1 MMWGRN
7 KLKRDKQ
14 SAERRVS
21 KLKKIFLAGGVFLA
35 FILVAALALSPKVA
49 LANADDELKAEVYKF
64 KQGQKV
70 KACRRTFEVHGV
82 CSGADPFQQFCGN
95 RSVNLSEDT
104 LKKVGDQ
111 WALDQHHLGDDPRPW
126 DEGVIGGDRKRIDC
140 DIIKLAADNGQGS
153 FFSKYFSEHAR
164 LDGSSKDGYARA
176 NDQLVLHDY
185 GNSTPQNVRS
195 KLAQNDLR
203 SLHAYYQL
211 IIDAINNYPA
221 IDISQMSKGAKAQ
234 MYREALRF
242 CAKDPNNPFTEGEGP
257 YKFVTKGDDGKY
269 VVKQGYFT
277 YMDGADKNRKLSV
290 WASNYQDK
298 SGETSPDMDCEIL
311 VGLYSMLADDY
322 AAALNKHIDEHPGDT
337 ETTPADETDEDE
349 DTCQKELRGLGYI
362 MCPGVMVL
370 SDMINAVYDKF
381 GEFLNWQ
388 FLSGDTGKKIQSY
401 WSQFLSIANVILV
414 IAFLVIIYSIATS
427 TGLTNYDVK
436 KMLPRLL
443 LFAVVINVSFYI
455 CAVISDLSNIVGVG
469 ISKMFEGMLKT
480 GNNGL
485 ASGFMNVL
493 TGLAGAGI
501 VIFVIFGLSFG
512 VTILI
517 SLITIIIAL
526 SVRNLG
532 LVLLVIV
539 SPIAF
544 ALYIFPNESIQR
556 WGRKWFDIFI
566 KMIIVYPLFM
576 AVRGG
581 CTLAS
586 NVAGNIGQ
594 PMLAMITEMACAVL
608 PALSIIPLFKMSG
621 DVLGRA
627 TSLVHGSQ
635 ATAAVAKAGH
645 DAIARSR
652 AGQGAGRMRS
662 NLLQAAQNR
671 FGDVPLVGG
680 ALRSAGVNNA
690 ITAPDK
696 QYNELDRQAMQSASE
711 KVDGMSS
718 AEQREGFLNGTA
730 NGQQIADTHTM
741 RAIIAKQ
748 APNATMAD
756 AQQSMQSVNARAN
769 WLQEHGR
776 EREADELRRDYANA
790 MIENGKSGISTAT
803 LQSWADTGWE
813 DDQFNANYSDAIS
826 NYATGLSAQAQ
837 ADMSAANLTHMRQT
851 LQNSAANGGNVAATD
866 AGISNV
872 RDQANSALSN
882 RDMLSK
888 MSATTRSAL
897 VDNSL
902 LRSTGGQNLAN
913 THKLANVYHDF
924 NSGGANATA
933 AATRARALMSHADFS
948 RMDAIDQS
956 RLRTIASSGSVGR
969 IIPIQIASWDRRTP

>member
-1 MMWGRN
+1 MMWGRS
-7 KLKRDKQ
+7 KLKRNKK

-21 KLKKIFLAGGVFLA
+21 KLKKIYLAGGVFLA

-82 CSGADPFQQFCGN
+82 CSSADPFQQFCGN

-140 DIIKLAADNGQGS
+140 DIIKLAEDNGQGS

-164 LDGSSKDGYARA
+164 LDGSSKDGYARE

-298 SGETSPDMDCEIL
+298 SGETSPDMDCEVL

-337 ETTPADETDEDE
+337 ETTPADETDED
-349 DTCQKELRGLGYI
+349 DNTCQKELKGLGYI
-362 MCPGVMVL
+362 LCPGVSVI
-370 SDMINAVYDKF
+370 SEMIDHLYVFF
-381 GEFLNWQ
+381 GDFLDWQ
-388 FLSGDTGKKIQSY
+388 FLSGNSGKQIQSY

-414 IAFLVIIYSIATS
+414 IAFLVIIYSVATS

-455 CAVISDLSNIVGVG
+455 CAVIADLSNIAGKGAYSMFAGMKKIGEDSAAQSLFMKAITDLFGVG
-469 ISKMFEGMLKT
+469 AILFIL
-480 GNNGL
+480 
-485 ASGFMNVL
+485 
-493 TGLAGAGI
+493 
-501 VIFVIFGLSFG
+501 FGLSFG
-512 VTILI
+512 ITILI
-517 SLITIIIAL
+517 SLITIIIAI

-532 LVLLVIV
+532 LALLVIV

-544 ALYIFPNESIQR
+544 ALYIFPNEAIQR
-556 WGRKWFDIFI
+556 WGRRWFDMFI
-566 KMIIVYPLFM
+566 KMIIVYPVFM
-576 AVRGG
+576 LVAGG
-581 CTLAS
+581 SSLIR
-586 NVAGNIGQ
+586 NIGGNIGAGL
-594 PMLAMITEMACAVL
+594 PIITELACAAL

-652 AGQGAGRMRS
+652 VGQGAGRMRS

-813 DDQFNANYSDAIS
+813 DDRFNANYSDAIS
-826 NYATGLSAQAQ
+826 SYATGLSAQAQ

-872 RDQANSALSN
+872 RDQASSALSN

-924 NSGGANATA
+924 NSGGANAMA
-933 AATRARALMSHADFS
+933 AATRAKALMSHADFS

>member
-1 MMWGRN
+1 MTN
-7 KLKRDKQ
+7 
-14 SAERRVS
+14 
-21 KLKKIFLAGGVFLA
+21 VF
-35 FILVAALALSPKVA
+35 
-49 LANADDELKAEVYKF
+49 
-64 KQGQKV
+64 G
-70 KACRRTFEVHGV
+70 
-82 CSGADPFQQFCGN
+82 
-95 RSVNLSEDT
+95 
-104 LKKVGDQ
+104 
-111 WALDQHHLGDDPRPW
+111 ALDGYLPY
-126 DEGVIGGDRKRIDC
+126 DEGVIEPESRNRYLC
-140 DIIKLAADNGQGS
+140 DIRSLAEQNGQGD
-153 FFSKYFSEHAR
+153 FFSKYFLEHGHISDDVYDSQVVLA
-164 LDGSSKDGYARA
+164 DKPNHTASNVKD
-176 NDQLVLHDY
+176 
-185 GNSTPQNVRS
+185 
-195 KLAQNDLR
+195 KLRQNDL
-203 SLHAYYQL
+203 SGFYVSGALMDPAMVAYPSPQL
-211 IIDAINNYPA
+211 
-221 IDISQMSKGAKAQ
+221 SKGALAQ
-234 MYREALRF
+234 MFREALRF
-242 CAKDPNNPFTEGEGP
+242 CAKDPNNPFTEGEGK
-257 YKFVTKGDDGKY
+257 YRFVVKGDDGKY
-269 VVKQGYFT
+269 VVKKGYFT
-277 YMDGADKNRKLSV
+277 YAQGADDSRRVSV
-290 WASNYQDK
+290 WASTHQHEPYAGPDK
-298 SGETSPDMDCEIL
+298 TCGIL
-311 VGLYSMLADDY
+311 LHLYDQLADDY
-322 AAALNKHIDEHPGDT
+322 AAALNKYLEEHPNDPDT
-337 ETTPADETDEDE
+337 PHADEADED
-349 DTCQKELRGLGYI
+349 DNTCQKELKGLGYI
-362 MCPGVMVL
+362 LCPGVSVI
-370 SDMINAVYDKF
+370 SEMIDHLYVFF
-381 GEFLNWQ
+381 GDFLDWQ
-388 FLSGDTGKKIQSY
+388 FLSGNSGKQIQSY

-455 CAVISDLSNIVGVG
+455 CAVIADLSNIAGKGAYSMFAGMKKIGEDSAAQSLFMKAITDLFGVG
-469 ISKMFEGMLKT
+469 AILFIL
-480 GNNGL
+480 
-485 ASGFMNVL
+485 
-493 TGLAGAGI
+493 
-501 VIFVIFGLSFG
+501 FGLSFG
-512 VTILI
+512 ITILI
-517 SLITIIIAL
+517 SLITIIIAI

-532 LVLLVIV
+532 LALLVIV

-544 ALYIFPNESIQR
+544 ALYIFPNEAIQR
-556 WGRKWFDIFI
+556 WGRRWFDMFI
-566 KMIIVYPLFM
+566 KMIIVYPIFM
-576 AVRGG
+576 LVAGG
-581 CTLAS
+581 SSLIR
-586 NVAGNIGQ
+586 NIGGNIGAGL
-594 PMLAMITEMACAVL
+594 PIITELACAAL

-652 AGQGAGRMRS
+652 VGQGAGRMRS

-690 ITAPDK
+690 IAAPDK
-696 QYNELDRQAMQSASE
+696 QYNELDRQAMQSAGE

-718 AEQREGFLNGTA
+718 AEQREGFLNGTT

-813 DDQFNANYSDAIS
+813 DDRFNANYSDAIS
-826 NYATGLSAQAQ
+826 SYATGLSAQAQ

-851 LQNSAANGGNVAATD
+851 LQNSAANGGNVVATD

-872 RDQANSALSN
+872 RDQASSALSN

-902 LRSTGGQNLAN
+902 LRSTGGQNLAD

-933 AATRARALMSHADFS
+933 AATRAKALMSHADFS

>member
-1 MMWGRN
+1 MTN
-7 KLKRDKQ
+7 
-14 SAERRVS
+14 
-21 KLKKIFLAGGVFLA
+21 VF
-35 FILVAALALSPKVA
+35 
-49 LANADDELKAEVYKF
+49 
-64 KQGQKV
+64 G
-70 KACRRTFEVHGV
+70 
-82 CSGADPFQQFCGN
+82 
-95 RSVNLSEDT
+95 
-104 LKKVGDQ
+104 
-111 WALDQHHLGDDPRPW
+111 ALDSYLPY
-126 DEGVIGGDRKRIDC
+126 DEGVIEPESRNWYLC
-140 DIIKLAADNGQGS
+140 DIRSLAEQNGQGD
-153 FFSKYFSEHAR
+153 FFSKYFLEHGHISDDAYDSQVV
-164 LDGSSKDGYARA
+164 LADKPNHTASNVKD
-176 NDQLVLHDY
+176 
-185 GNSTPQNVRS
+185 
-195 KLAQNDLR
+195 KLRQNDL
-203 SLHAYYQL
+203 SGFYVSGALMDPAMVAYPSPQL
-211 IIDAINNYPA
+211 
-221 IDISQMSKGAKAQ
+221 SKGALAQ
-234 MYREALRF
+234 MFREALRF
-242 CAKDPNNPFTEGEGP
+242 CAKDPNNPFTEGEGK
-257 YKFVTKGDDGKY
+257 YRFVVKGDDGKY
-269 VVKQGYFT
+269 VVKKGYFT
-277 YMDGADKNRKLSV
+277 YAQGADDSRRVSV
-290 WASNYQDK
+290 WASTHQHEPYAGPDK
-298 SGETSPDMDCEIL
+298 TCGIL
-311 VGLYSMLADDY
+311 LHLYDQLADDY
-322 AAALNKHIDEHPGDT
+322 AAALNKYLEEHPNDPDT
-337 ETTPADETDEDE
+337 PPADETDED
-349 DTCQKELRGLGYI
+349 DNTCQKELKGLGYI
-362 MCPGVMVL
+362 LCPGVSVI
-370 SDMINAVYDKF
+370 SEMIDHLYVFF
-381 GEFLNWQ
+381 GDFLDWQ
-388 FLSGDTGKKIQSY
+388 FLSGNSGKQIQSY

-455 CAVISDLSNIVGVG
+455 CAVIADLSNIAGKGAYSMFAGMKKIGEDSAAQSLFMKAITDLFGVG
-469 ISKMFEGMLKT
+469 AILFIL
-480 GNNGL
+480 
-485 ASGFMNVL
+485 
-493 TGLAGAGI
+493 
-501 VIFVIFGLSFG
+501 FGLSFG
-512 VTILI
+512 ITILI
-517 SLITIIIAL
+517 SLITIIIAI

-532 LVLLVIV
+532 LALLVIV

-544 ALYIFPNESIQR
+544 ALYIFPNEAIQR
-556 WGRKWFDIFI
+556 WGRRWFDMFI
-566 KMIIVYPLFM
+566 KMIIVYPVFM
-576 AVRGG
+576 LVAGG
-581 CTLAS
+581 SSLIR
-586 NVAGNIGQ
+586 NIGGNIGAGL
-594 PMLAMITEMACAVL
+594 PIITELACAAL

-621 DVLGRA
+621 DVMGRA

-696 QYNELDRQAMQSASE
+696 QYNELDLQAMQSAGE

-718 AEQREGFLNGTA
+718 AEQREGFLNGTT

-826 NYATGLSAQAQ
+826 SYATGLSVQAQ

-872 RDQANSALSN
+872 RDQASSALSN

-933 AATRARALMSHADFS
+933 AATRAKALMSHADFS

-956 RLRTIASSGSVGR
+956 RLRTIASSGSIGR
-969 IIPIQIASWDRRTP
+969 VIPVQIASWDRRTP

>member
-1 MMWGRN
+1 MTN
-7 KLKRDKQ
+7 
-14 SAERRVS
+14 
-21 KLKKIFLAGGVFLA
+21 VF
-35 FILVAALALSPKVA
+35 
-49 LANADDELKAEVYKF
+49 
-64 KQGQKV
+64 G
-70 KACRRTFEVHGV
+70 
-82 CSGADPFQQFCGN
+82 
-95 RSVNLSEDT
+95 
-104 LKKVGDQ
+104 
-111 WALDQHHLGDDPRPW
+111 ALDGYLPY
-126 DEGVIGGDRKRIDC
+126 DEGVIEPESRNRYLC
-140 DIIKLAADNGQGS
+140 DIRSLAEQNGQGD
-153 FFSKYFSEHAR
+153 FFSKYFLEHGHISDDAYDSQVV
-164 LDGSSKDGYARA
+164 LADKPNHTASNVKD
-176 NDQLVLHDY
+176 
-185 GNSTPQNVRS
+185 
-195 KLAQNDLR
+195 KLRQNDL
-203 SLHAYYQL
+203 SGFYVSGALMDPAMVAYPSPQL
-211 IIDAINNYPA
+211 
-221 IDISQMSKGAKAQ
+221 SKGALAQ
-234 MYREALRF
+234 MFREALRF
-242 CAKDPNNPFTEGEGP
+242 CAKDPNNPFTEGEGK
-257 YKFVTKGDDGKY
+257 YRFVVKGDDGKY
-269 VVKQGYFT
+269 VVKKGYFT
-277 YMDGADKNRKLSV
+277 YAQGADDSRRVSV
-290 WASNYQDK
+290 WASTHQHEPYAGPDK
-298 SGETSPDMDCEIL
+298 TCGIL
-311 VGLYSMLADDY
+311 LHLYDQLADDY
-322 AAALNKHIDEHPGDT
+322 AAALNKYLEEHPNDPDT
-337 ETTPADETDEDE
+337 PPADETDED
-349 DTCQKELRGLGYI
+349 DNTCQKELKGLGYI
-362 MCPGVMVL
+362 LCPGVSVI
-370 SDMINAVYDKF
+370 SEMIDHLYVFF
-381 GEFLNWQ
+381 GDFLDWQ
-388 FLSGDTGKKIQSY
+388 FLSGNSGKQIQSY

-455 CAVISDLSNIVGVG
+455 CAVIADLSNIAGKGAYSMFAGMKKIGEDSAAQSLFMKAITDLFGVG
-469 ISKMFEGMLKT
+469 AILFIL
-480 GNNGL
+480 
-485 ASGFMNVL
+485 
-493 TGLAGAGI
+493 
-501 VIFVIFGLSFG
+501 FGLSFG
-512 VTILI
+512 ITILI
-517 SLITIIIAL
+517 SLITIIIAI

-532 LVLLVIV
+532 LALLVIV

-544 ALYIFPNESIQR
+544 ALYIFPNEAVQR
-556 WGRKWFDIFI
+556 WGRRWFDMFI
-566 KMIIVYPLFM
+566 KMIIVYPVFM
-576 AVRGG
+576 LVAGG
-581 CTLAS
+581 SSLIR
-586 NVAGNIGQ
+586 NIGGNIGAGL
-594 PMLAMITEMACAVL
+594 PIITELACAAL

-621 DVLGRA
+621 DVMGRA

-635 ATAAVAKAGH
+635 ATAAVVKAGH

-718 AEQREGFLNGTA
+718 AEQREGFLNGTT

-813 DDQFNANYSDAIS
+813 DDRFNANYSDAIS
-826 NYATGLSAQAQ
+826 SYATGLSAQAQ

-851 LQNSAANGGNVAATD
+851 LQNSAANGGNVATTD

-872 RDQANSALSN
+872 RDQASSALSN

-902 LRSTGGQNLAN
+902 LRSTGGQNLAD

-933 AATRARALMSHADFS
+933 AATRAKALMSHADFS

-956 RLRTIASSGSVGR
+956 RLRTIASSGSIGR
-969 IIPIQIASWDRRTP
+969 IIPVQIASWDRRTP

>member
-1 MMWGRN
+1 MFG
-7 KLKRDKQ
+7 
-14 SAERRVS
+14 
-21 KLKKIFLAGGVFLA
+21 
-35 FILVAALALSPKVA
+35 
-49 LANADDELKAEVYKF
+49 
-64 KQGQKV
+64 
-70 KACRRTFEVHGV
+70 
-82 CSGADPFQQFCGN
+82 
-95 RSVNLSEDT
+95 
-104 LKKVGDQ
+104 
-111 WALDQHHLGDDPRPW
+111 ALDGYLPY
-126 DEGVIGGDRKRIDC
+126 DEGVIEPESRNRYLC
-140 DIIKLAADNGQGS
+140 DIRSFAEQNGQGD
-153 FFSKYFSEHAR
+153 FFSKYFLEHGHISDDVYDSQVVLA
-164 LDGSSKDGYARA
+164 DKPNHTASNVKD
-176 NDQLVLHDY
+176 
-185 GNSTPQNVRS
+185 
-195 KLAQNDLR
+195 KLRQNDL
-203 SLHAYYQL
+203 SGFYVSGALMDPAMVAYPSPQL
-211 IIDAINNYPA
+211 
-221 IDISQMSKGAKAQ
+221 SKGALAQ
-234 MYREALRF
+234 MFREALRF
-242 CAKDPNNPFTEGEGP
+242 CAKDPNNPFTEGEGK
-257 YKFVTKGDDGKY
+257 YRFVVKGDYGKY
-269 VVKQGYFT
+269 VVKKGYFT
-277 YMDGADKNRKLSV
+277 YAQGADDSRRVSV
-290 WASNYQDK
+290 WASTHQHEPYAGPDK
-298 SGETSPDMDCEIL
+298 TCGIL
-311 VGLYSMLADDY
+311 LHLYDQLADDY
-322 AAALNKHIDEHPGDT
+322 AAALNKYLEEHPNDPDT
-337 ETTPADETDEDE
+337 PPADETDED
-349 DTCQKELRGLGYI
+349 DNTCQKELKGLGYI
-362 MCPGVMVL
+362 LCPGVSVI
-370 SDMINAVYDKF
+370 SEMIDHLYVFF
-381 GEFLNWQ
+381 GDFLDWQ
-388 FLSGDTGKKIQSY
+388 FLSGNSGKQIQSY

-414 IAFLVIIYSIATS
+414 IAFLVIIYSVATS

-455 CAVISDLSNIVGVG
+455 CAVIADLSNIAGKGAYSMFAGMKKIGEDSAAQSLFMKAITDLFGVG
-469 ISKMFEGMLKT
+469 AILFIL
-480 GNNGL
+480 
-485 ASGFMNVL
+485 
-493 TGLAGAGI
+493 
-501 VIFVIFGLSFG
+501 FGLSFG
-512 VTILI
+512 ITILI
-517 SLITIIIAL
+517 SLITIIIAI

-532 LVLLVIV
+532 LALLVIV

-556 WGRKWFDIFI
+556 WGRRWFDMFI
-566 KMIIVYPLFM
+566 KMIIVYPVFM
-576 AVRGG
+576 LVAGG
-581 CTLAS
+581 SSLIR
-586 NVAGNIGQ
+586 NIGGNIGAGL
-594 PMLAMITEMACAVL
+594 PIITELACAAL

-696 QYNELDRQAMQSASE
+696 QYNELDRQAMQSAGE

-718 AEQREGFLNGTA
+718 AEQREGFLNGTT

-813 DDQFNANYSDAIS
+813 DDRFNANYSDAIS
-826 NYATGLSAQAQ
+826 SYATGLSAQAQ

-872 RDQANSALSN
+872 RDQASSALSN

-902 LRSTGGQNLAN
+902 LRSTGGQNLAD

-933 AATRARALMSHADFS
+933 AATRAKALMSHADFS

-956 RLRTIASSGSVGR
+956 RLRTIASSGSIGR
-969 IIPIQIASWDRRTP
+969 IIPVQIASWDRRTP

>member
-1 MMWGRN
+1 MTN
-7 KLKRDKQ
+7 
-14 SAERRVS
+14 
-21 KLKKIFLAGGVFLA
+21 VF
-35 FILVAALALSPKVA
+35 
-49 LANADDELKAEVYKF
+49 
-64 KQGQKV
+64 GQ
-70 KACRRTFEVHGV
+70 
-82 CSGADPFQQFCGN
+82 
-95 RSVNLSEDT
+95 
-104 LKKVGDQ
+104 
-111 WALDQHHLGDDPRPW
+111 LDGYLPY
-126 DEGVIGGDRKRIDC
+126 DEGVIEPESRNRYLC
-140 DIIKLAADNGQGS
+140 DIRSLAEQNGQGD
-153 FFSKYFSEHAR
+153 FFSKYFLEHGHISDDAYDSQVV
-164 LDGSSKDGYARA
+164 LADKPNHTASNVKD
-176 NDQLVLHDY
+176 
-185 GNSTPQNVRS
+185 
-195 KLAQNDLR
+195 KLRQNDL
-203 SLHAYYQL
+203 SGFYVSGALMDPAMVAYPSPQL
-211 IIDAINNYPA
+211 
-221 IDISQMSKGAKAQ
+221 SKGALAQ
-234 MYREALRF
+234 MFREALRF
-242 CAKDPNNPFTEGEGP
+242 CAKDPNNPFTEGEGK
-257 YKFVTKGDDGKY
+257 YRFVVKGDDGKY
-269 VVKQGYFT
+269 VVKKGYFT
-277 YMDGADKNRKLSV
+277 YAQGADDSRRVSV
-290 WASNYQDK
+290 WASTHQHEPYAGPDK
-298 SGETSPDMDCEIL
+298 TCGIL
-311 VGLYSMLADDY
+311 LHLYDQLADDY
-322 AAALNKHIDEHPGDT
+322 AAALNKYLEEHPNDPDT
-337 ETTPADETDEDE
+337 PPADETDED
-349 DTCQKELRGLGYI
+349 DNTCQKELKGLGYI
-362 MCPGVMVL
+362 LCPGVSVI
-370 SDMINAVYDKF
+370 SEMIDHLYVFF
-381 GEFLNWQ
+381 GDFLDWQ
-388 FLSGDTGKKIQSY
+388 FLSGDSGKQIQSY
-401 WSQFLSIANVILV
+401 WAQFLSIANVILV

-443 LFAVVINVSFYI
+443 LFAVVINASFYI
-455 CAVISDLSNIVGVG
+455 CAVIADLSNIAGKGAYSMFAGMKKIGEDSAAQSLFMKAITDLFGVG
-469 ISKMFEGMLKT
+469 AILFIL
-480 GNNGL
+480 
-485 ASGFMNVL
+485 
-493 TGLAGAGI
+493 
-501 VIFVIFGLSFG
+501 FGLSFG
-512 VTILI
+512 ITILI
-517 SLITIIIAL
+517 SLITIIIAI

-532 LVLLVIV
+532 LALLVIV

-556 WGRKWFDIFI
+556 WGRRWFDMFI
-566 KMIIVYPLFM
+566 KMIIVYPVFM
-576 AVRGG
+576 LVAGG
-581 CTLAS
+581 SSLIR
-586 NVAGNIGQ
+586 NIGGNIGAGL
-594 PMLAMITEMACAVL
+594 PIITELACAAL

-696 QYNELDRQAMQSASE
+696 QYNELDRQAMQSAGE

-826 NYATGLSAQAQ
+826 SYATGLSAQAQ

-872 RDQANSALSN
+872 RDQASSALSN

-902 LRSTGGQNLAN
+902 LRSTGGQNLAD

-933 AATRARALMSHADFS
+933 AATRAKALMSHADFS

-956 RLRTIASSGSVGR
+956 RLRTIASSGSIGR
-969 IIPIQIASWDRRTP
+969 IIPVQIASWDRRTP

>member
-1 MMWGRN
+1 M
-7 KLKRDKQ
+7 
-14 SAERRVS
+14 
-21 KLKKIFLAGGVFLA
+21 KKIGEDSAAQSLFMKAITDLFGVGAIL
-35 FILVAALALSPKVA
+35 FIL
-49 LANADDELKAEVYKF
+49 
-64 KQGQKV
+64 
-70 KACRRTFEVHGV
+70 
-82 CSGADPFQQFCGN
+82 
-95 RSVNLSEDT
+95 
-104 LKKVGDQ
+104 
-111 WALDQHHLGDDPRPW
+111 
-126 DEGVIGGDRKRIDC
+126 
-140 DIIKLAADNGQGS
+140 
-153 FFSKYFSEHAR
+153 
-164 LDGSSKDGYARA
+164 
-176 NDQLVLHDY
+176 
-185 GNSTPQNVRS
+185 
-195 KLAQNDLR
+195 
-203 SLHAYYQL
+203 
-211 IIDAINNYPA
+211 
-221 IDISQMSKGAKAQ
+221 
-234 MYREALRF
+234 
-242 CAKDPNNPFTEGEGP
+242 
-257 YKFVTKGDDGKY
+257 
-269 VVKQGYFT
+269 
-277 YMDGADKNRKLSV
+277 
-290 WASNYQDK
+290 
-298 SGETSPDMDCEIL
+298 
-311 VGLYSMLADDY
+311 
-322 AAALNKHIDEHPGDT
+322 
-337 ETTPADETDEDE
+337 
-349 DTCQKELRGLGYI
+349 
-362 MCPGVMVL
+362 
-370 SDMINAVYDKF
+370 
-381 GEFLNWQ
+381 
-388 FLSGDTGKKIQSY
+388 
-401 WSQFLSIANVILV
+401 
-414 IAFLVIIYSIATS
+414 
-427 TGLTNYDVK
+427 
-436 KMLPRLL
+436 
-443 LFAVVINVSFYI
+443 
-455 CAVISDLSNIVGVG
+455 
-469 ISKMFEGMLKT
+469 
-480 GNNGL
+480 
-485 ASGFMNVL
+485 
-493 TGLAGAGI
+493 
-501 VIFVIFGLSFG
+501 FGLSFG
-512 VTILI
+512 ITILI
-517 SLITIIIAL
+517 SLITIIIAI

-532 LVLLVIV
+532 LALLVIV

-544 ALYIFPNESIQR
+544 ALYIFPNEAIQR
-556 WGRKWFDIFI
+556 WGRRWFDMFI
-566 KMIIVYPLFM
+566 KMIIVYPVFM
-576 AVRGG
+576 LVAGG
-581 CTLAS
+581 SSLIR
-586 NVAGNIGQ
+586 NIGGNIGAGL
-594 PMLAMITEMACAVL
+594 PIITELACAAL

-718 AEQREGFLNGTA
+718 AEQREGFLNGTT

-813 DDQFNANYSDAIS
+813 DDRFNANYSDAIS
-826 NYATGLSAQAQ
+826 SYATGLSAQAQ

-872 RDQANSALSN
+872 RDQASSALSN

-902 LRSTGGQNLAN
+902 LRSTGGQNLAG

-933 AATRARALMSHADFS
+933 AATRAKALMSHADFS

-956 RLRTIASSGSVGR
+956 RLRTIASSGSIGR
-969 IIPIQIASWDRRTP
+969 IIPVQIASWDRRTP

>member
-1 MMWGRN
+1 MFG
-7 KLKRDKQ
+7 
-14 SAERRVS
+14 
-21 KLKKIFLAGGVFLA
+21 
-35 FILVAALALSPKVA
+35 
-49 LANADDELKAEVYKF
+49 
-64 KQGQKV
+64 
-70 KACRRTFEVHGV
+70 
-82 CSGADPFQQFCGN
+82 
-95 RSVNLSEDT
+95 
-104 LKKVGDQ
+104 
-111 WALDQHHLGDDPRPW
+111 ALDGYLPY
-126 DEGVIGGDRKRIDC
+126 DEGVIEPESRNRYLC
-140 DIIKLAADNGQGS
+140 DIRSFAEQNGQGD
-153 FFSKYFSEHAR
+153 FFSKYFLEHGHISDDVYDSQVVLA
-164 LDGSSKDGYARA
+164 DKPNHTASNVKD
-176 NDQLVLHDY
+176 
-185 GNSTPQNVRS
+185 
-195 KLAQNDLR
+195 KLRQNDL
-203 SLHAYYQL
+203 SGFYVSGALMDPAMVAYPSPQL
-211 IIDAINNYPA
+211 
-221 IDISQMSKGAKAQ
+221 SKGALAQ
-234 MYREALRF
+234 MFREALRF
-242 CAKDPNNPFTEGEGP
+242 CAKDPNNPFTEGEGK
-257 YKFVTKGDDGKY
+257 YRFVVKGDDGKY
-269 VVKQGYFT
+269 VVKKGYFT
-277 YMDGADKNRKLSV
+277 YAQGADDSRRVSV
-290 WASNYQDK
+290 WASTHQHEPYAGPDK
-298 SGETSPDMDCEIL
+298 TCGIL
-311 VGLYSMLADDY
+311 LHLYDQLADDY
-322 AAALNKHIDEHPGDT
+322 AAALNKYLEEHPNDPDT
-337 ETTPADETDEDE
+337 PPADETDED
-349 DTCQKELRGLGYI
+349 DNTCQKELKGLGYI
-362 MCPGVMVL
+362 LCPGVSVI
-370 SDMINAVYDKF
+370 SEMIDHLYVFF
-381 GEFLNWQ
+381 GDFLDWQ
-388 FLSGDTGKKIQSY
+388 FLSGNSGKQIQSY

-414 IAFLVIIYSIATS
+414 IAFLVIIYSVATS

-455 CAVISDLSNIVGVG
+455 CAVIADLSNIAGKGAYSMFAGMKKIGEDSAAQSLFMKAITDLFGVG
-469 ISKMFEGMLKT
+469 AILFIL
-480 GNNGL
+480 
-485 ASGFMNVL
+485 
-493 TGLAGAGI
+493 
-501 VIFVIFGLSFG
+501 FGLSFG
-512 VTILI
+512 ITILI
-517 SLITIIIAL
+517 SLITIIIAI

-532 LVLLVIV
+532 LALLVIV

-544 ALYIFPNESIQR
+544 ALYIFPNEAIQR
-556 WGRKWFDIFI
+556 WGRRWFDMFI
-566 KMIIVYPLFM
+566 KMIIVYPVFM
-576 AVRGG
+576 LVAGG
-581 CTLAS
+581 SSLIR
-586 NVAGNIGQ
+586 NIGGNIGAGL
-594 PMLAMITEMACAVL
+594 PIITELACAAL

-826 NYATGLSAQAQ
+826 SYATGLSAQAQ

-872 RDQANSALSN
+872 RDQASSALSN

-902 LRSTGGQNLAN
+902 LRSTGGQNLAD

-933 AATRARALMSHADFS
+933 AATRAKALMSHADFS

-956 RLRTIASSGSVGR
+956 RLRTIASSGSIGR
-969 IIPIQIASWDRRTP
+969 IIPVQIASWDRRTP

>member
-1 MMWGRN
+1 MMWGRY

-14 SAERRVS
+14 SAERRAS

-49 LANADDELKAEVYKF
+49 LANADDELRAAVYKF
-64 KQGQKV
+64 KTAEKIR
-70 KACRRTFEVHGV
+70 ACKSFMARKKE
-82 CSGADPFQQFCGN
+82 AIE
-95 RSVNLSEDT
+95 LSEAILNKENDY
-104 LKKVGDQ
+104 
-111 WALDQHHLGDDPRPW
+111 RPY
-126 DEGVIGGDRKRIDC
+126 DEGEGNSRERVKCDVLYLANADGHGDYFGKYLSDHAKLGGN
-140 DIIKLAADNGQGS
+140 ADGDET
-153 FFSKYFSEHAR
+153 KI
-164 LDGSSKDGYARA
+164 SKD
-176 NDQLVLHDY
+176 NQIVLADTS
-185 GNSTPQNVRS
+185 NTTVLRVKD
-195 KLAQNDLR
+195 KLGQNDLR
-203 SLHAYYQL
+203 SLMVRPELMAEATESYPYHQL
-211 IIDAINNYPA
+211 KDLGQAA
-221 IDISQMSKGAKAQ
+221 EAQ
-234 MYREALRF
+234 MYKEIAETY
-242 CAKDPNNPFTEGEGP
+242 CTESHPPFTEAQDGNFD
-257 YKFVTKGDDGKY
+257 YVDKGSDGKY
-269 VVKQGYFT
+269 TVKRGYFSFK
-277 YMDGADKNRKLSV
+277 GGESGKGRKVSV
-290 WASNYQDK
+290 WPAFYPQ
-298 SGETSPDMDCEIL
+298 GEPDMSCGE
-311 VGLYSMLADDY
+311 VVQRYSDRAHAY
-322 AAALNKHIDEHPGDT
+322 AAALNKHIEEKPGDT
-337 ETTPADETDEDE
+337 ETTPADETDED
-349 DTCQKELRGLGYI
+349 DNTCQKELKGLGYI
-362 MCPGVMVL
+362 LCPGVSVI
-370 SDMINAVYDKF
+370 SEMIDHLYVFF
-381 GEFLNWQ
+381 GDFLDWQ
-388 FLSGDTGKKIQSY
+388 FLSGDSGKQIQSY
-401 WSQFLSIANVILV
+401 WAQFLSIANVILV
-414 IAFLVIIYSIATS
+414 IAFLVIIYSVATS

-455 CAVISDLSNIVGVG
+455 CAVIADLSNIAGKGAYSMFAGMKKIGEDSAAQSLFMKAITDLFGVG
-469 ISKMFEGMLKT
+469 AILFIL
-480 GNNGL
+480 
-485 ASGFMNVL
+485 
-493 TGLAGAGI
+493 
-501 VIFVIFGLSFG
+501 FGLSFG
-512 VTILI
+512 ITILI
-517 SLITIIIAL
+517 SLITIIIAI

-532 LVLLVIV
+532 LALLVIV

-544 ALYIFPNESIQR
+544 ALYIFPNEAIQR
-556 WGRKWFDIFI
+556 WGRRWFDMFI
-566 KMIIVYPLFM
+566 KMIIVYPVFM
-576 AVRGG
+576 LVAGG
-581 CTLAS
+581 SSLIR
-586 NVAGNIGQ
+586 NIGGNIGAGL
-594 PMLAMITEMACAVL
+594 PIITELACAAL

-645 DAIARSR
+645 DAIVRSR

-696 QYNELDRQAMQSASE
+696 QYNELDRQAMQSAGE

-718 AEQREGFLNGTA
+718 AEQREGFLNGTT

-813 DDQFNANYSDAIS
+813 DDRFNANYSDAIS
-826 NYATGLSAQAQ
+826 SYATGLSAQAQ

-872 RDQANSALSN
+872 RDQASSALSN

-902 LRSTGGQNLAN
+902 LRSTGGQNLAD

-969 IIPIQIASWDRRTP
+969 IIPVQIASWDRRTP

>member
-1 MMWGRN
+1 MTN
-7 KLKRDKQ
+7 
-14 SAERRVS
+14 
-21 KLKKIFLAGGVFLA
+21 VF
-35 FILVAALALSPKVA
+35 
-49 LANADDELKAEVYKF
+49 
-64 KQGQKV
+64 GQ
-70 KACRRTFEVHGV
+70 
-82 CSGADPFQQFCGN
+82 
-95 RSVNLSEDT
+95 
-104 LKKVGDQ
+104 
-111 WALDQHHLGDDPRPW
+111 LDGYLPY
-126 DEGVIGGDRKRIDC
+126 DEGVIEPESRNRYLC
-140 DIIKLAADNGQGS
+140 DIRSLAEQNGQGD
-153 FFSKYFSEHAR
+153 FFSKYFLEHGHISDDAYDSQVV
-164 LDGSSKDGYARA
+164 LVDKPNHTASNVKD
-176 NDQLVLHDY
+176 
-185 GNSTPQNVRS
+185 
-195 KLAQNDLR
+195 KLRQNDL
-203 SLHAYYQL
+203 SGFYVSGALMDPAMVAYPSPQL
-211 IIDAINNYPA
+211 
-221 IDISQMSKGAKAQ
+221 SKGALAQ
-234 MYREALRF
+234 MFREALRF
-242 CAKDPNNPFTEGEGP
+242 CAKDPNNPFTEGEGK
-257 YKFVTKGDDGKY
+257 YRFVVKGDDGKY
-269 VVKQGYFT
+269 VVKKGYFT
-277 YMDGADKNRKLSV
+277 YAQGADDSRRVSV
-290 WASNYQDK
+290 WASTHQHEPYAGPDK
-298 SGETSPDMDCEIL
+298 TCGIL
-311 VGLYSMLADDY
+311 LHLYDQLADDY
-322 AAALNKHIDEHPGDT
+322 AAALNKYLEEHPNDPDT
-337 ETTPADETDEDE
+337 PPADETDED
-349 DTCQKELRGLGYI
+349 DNTCQKELKGLGYI
-362 MCPGVMVL
+362 LCPGVSVI
-370 SDMINAVYDKF
+370 SEMIDHLYVFF
-381 GEFLNWQ
+381 GDFLDWQ
-388 FLSGDTGKKIQSY
+388 FLSGNSGKQIQSY

-414 IAFLVIIYSIATS
+414 IAFLVIIYSVATS

-455 CAVISDLSNIVGVG
+455 CAVIADLSNIAGKGAYSMFAGMKKIGEDSAAQSLFMKAITDLFGVG
-469 ISKMFEGMLKT
+469 AILFIL
-480 GNNGL
+480 
-485 ASGFMNVL
+485 
-493 TGLAGAGI
+493 
-501 VIFVIFGLSFG
+501 FGLSFG
-512 VTILI
+512 ITILI
-517 SLITIIIAL
+517 SLITIIIAI

-532 LVLLVIV
+532 LALLVIV

-544 ALYIFPNESIQR
+544 ALYIFPNEAIQR
-556 WGRKWFDIFI
+556 WGRRWFDMFI
-566 KMIIVYPLFM
+566 KMIIVYPVFM
-576 AVRGG
+576 LVAGG
-581 CTLAS
+581 SSLIR
-586 NVAGNIGQ
+586 NIGGNIGAGL
-594 PMLAMITEMACAVL
+594 PIITELACAAL

-813 DDQFNANYSDAIS
+813 DDRFNANYSDAIS
-826 NYATGLSAQAQ
+826 SYATGLSAQAQ

-872 RDQANSALSN
+872 RDQASSALSN

-902 LRSTGGQNLAN
+902 LRSTGGQNLAD

-933 AATRARALMSHADFS
+933 AATRAKALMSHADFS

-956 RLRTIASSGSVGR
+956 RLRTIASSGSIGR
-969 IIPIQIASWDRRTP
+969 IIPVQIASWDRRTP

>member
-1 MMWGRN
+1 MTN
-7 KLKRDKQ
+7 
-14 SAERRVS
+14 
-21 KLKKIFLAGGVFLA
+21 VF
-35 FILVAALALSPKVA
+35 
-49 LANADDELKAEVYKF
+49 
-64 KQGQKV
+64 GQ
-70 KACRRTFEVHGV
+70 
-82 CSGADPFQQFCGN
+82 
-95 RSVNLSEDT
+95 
-104 LKKVGDQ
+104 
-111 WALDQHHLGDDPRPW
+111 LDGYLPY
-126 DEGVIGGDRKRIDC
+126 DEGVIEPESRNRYLC
-140 DIIKLAADNGQGS
+140 DIRSLAEQNGQGD
-153 FFSKYFSEHAR
+153 FFSKYFLEHGHISDDAYDSQVV
-164 LDGSSKDGYARA
+164 LVDKPNHTASNVKD
-176 NDQLVLHDY
+176 
-185 GNSTPQNVRS
+185 
-195 KLAQNDLR
+195 KLRQNDL
-203 SLHAYYQL
+203 SGFYVSGALMDPAMVAYPSPQL
-211 IIDAINNYPA
+211 
-221 IDISQMSKGAKAQ
+221 SKGALAQ
-234 MYREALRF
+234 MFREALRF
-242 CAKDPNNPFTEGEGP
+242 CAKDPNNPFTEGEGK
-257 YKFVTKGDDGKY
+257 YRFVVKGDDGKY
-269 VVKQGYFT
+269 VVKKGYFT
-277 YMDGADKNRKLSV
+277 YAQGADDSRRVSV
-290 WASNYQDK
+290 WASTHQHEPYAGPDK
-298 SGETSPDMDCEIL
+298 TCGIL
-311 VGLYSMLADDY
+311 LHLYDQLADDY
-322 AAALNKHIDEHPGDT
+322 AAALNKYLEEHPNDPDT
-337 ETTPADETDEDE
+337 PPADETDED
-349 DTCQKELRGLGYI
+349 DNTCQKELKGLGYI
-362 MCPGVMVL
+362 LCPGVSVI
-370 SDMINAVYDKF
+370 SEMIDHLYVFF
-381 GEFLNWQ
+381 GDFLDWQ
-388 FLSGDTGKKIQSY
+388 FLSGNSGKQIQSY

-414 IAFLVIIYSIATS
+414 IAFLVIIYSVATS

-455 CAVISDLSNIVGVG
+455 CAVIADLSNIAGKGAYSMFAGMKKIGEDSAAQSLFMKAITDLFGVG
-469 ISKMFEGMLKT
+469 AILFIL
-480 GNNGL
+480 
-485 ASGFMNVL
+485 
-493 TGLAGAGI
+493 
-501 VIFVIFGLSFG
+501 FGLSFG
-512 VTILI
+512 ITILI
-517 SLITIIIAL
+517 SLITIIIAI

-532 LVLLVIV
+532 LALLVIV

-544 ALYIFPNESIQR
+544 ALYIFPNEAIQR
-556 WGRKWFDIFI
+556 WGRRWFDMFI
-566 KMIIVYPLFM
+566 KMIIVYPVFM
-576 AVRGG
+576 LVAGG
-581 CTLAS
+581 SSLIR
-586 NVAGNIGQ
+586 NIGGNIGAGL
-594 PMLAMITEMACAVL
+594 PIITELACAAL

-621 DVLGRA
+621 DVMGRA

-652 AGQGAGRMRS
+652 AGQGVGRMRS

-696 QYNELDRQAMQSASE
+696 QYNELDRQAMQSAGE

-718 AEQREGFLNGTA
+718 AEQREGFLNGTT

-826 NYATGLSAQAQ
+826 SYATGLSAQAQ

-851 LQNSAANGGNVAATD
+851 LQSSAANGGNVAATD

-872 RDQANSALSN
+872 RDQASSALSN

-902 LRSTGGQNLAN
+902 LRSTGGQNLAD

-933 AATRARALMSHADFS
+933 AATRAKALMSHADFS

-956 RLRTIASSGSVGR
+956 RLRTIASSSSIGR
-969 IIPIQIASWDRRTP
+969 IIPVQIASWDRRTP

>member
-7 KLKRDKQ
+7 KLKRNKQ
-14 SAERRVS
+14 SAERRIS
-21 KLKKIFLAGGVFLA
+21 KLKKIYLAGGVFLA

-49 LANADDELKAEVYKF
+49 LANADDELRAAVYKF
-64 KQGQKV
+64 KTAEKIR
-70 KACRRTFEVHGV
+70 ACKSFMGRKKE
-82 CSGADPFQQFCGN
+82 AIE
-95 RSVNLSEDT
+95 LSET
-104 LKKVGDQ
+104 ILNEEN
-111 WALDQHHLGDDPRPW
+111 DDRPY
-126 DEGVIGGDRKRIDC
+126 DEGEGNGRDRVKCDVLYLANADGHGDYFGKYLSDHAKLGGN
-140 DIIKLAADNGQGS
+140 ADGDET
-153 FFSKYFSEHAR
+153 KI
-164 LDGSSKDGYARA
+164 SKD
-176 NDQLVLHDY
+176 NQVVLADTS
-185 GNSTPQNVRS
+185 NTTVLRVKD
-195 KLAQNDLR
+195 KLGQNDLR
-203 SLHAYYQL
+203 PLMVRPELMAEATESYPYHQL
-211 IIDAINNYPA
+211 KDLGQAA
-221 IDISQMSKGAKAQ
+221 EAQ
-234 MYREALRF
+234 MYKEIAETY
-242 CAKDPNNPFTEGEGP
+242 CTESHPPFTEAQDGNFD
-257 YKFVTKGDDGKY
+257 YVDKGSDGKY
-269 VVKQGYFT
+269 TVKRGYFSFKGGESGKGRT
-277 YMDGADKNRKLSV
+277 VSV
-290 WASNYQDK
+290 WPAFHPQ
-298 SGETSPDMDCEIL
+298 GEPDMSCGE
-311 VGLYSMLADDY
+311 VVQRYSDRAHAY
-322 AAALNKHIDEHPGDT
+322 AAALNKHIEEKPGDT

-696 QYNELDRQAMQSASE
+696 QYNELDRQAMQSAGE

-718 AEQREGFLNGTA
+718 AEQREGFLNGTT

-748 APNATMAD
+748 VPNATMAD

-790 MIENGKSGISTAT
+790 MIENGKSGISSAT

-813 DDQFNANYSDAIS
+813 DDRFNANYSDAIS
-826 NYATGLSAQAQ
+826 SYATGLSAQAQ

-872 RDQANSALSN
+872 RDQASSALSN

-902 LRSTGGQNLAN
+902 LRSTGGQNLAD

-933 AATRARALMSHADFS
+933 AATRAKALMSHADFS

-956 RLRTIASSGSVGR
+956 RLRTIASSGSIGR
-969 IIPIQIASWDRRTP
+969 IIPVQIASWDRRTP

>member
-1 MMWGRN
+1 MTN
-7 KLKRDKQ
+7 
-14 SAERRVS
+14 
-21 KLKKIFLAGGVFLA
+21 VF
-35 FILVAALALSPKVA
+35 
-49 LANADDELKAEVYKF
+49 
-64 KQGQKV
+64 G
-70 KACRRTFEVHGV
+70 
-82 CSGADPFQQFCGN
+82 
-95 RSVNLSEDT
+95 
-104 LKKVGDQ
+104 
-111 WALDQHHLGDDPRPW
+111 ALDGYLPY
-126 DEGVIGGDRKRIDC
+126 DEGVIEPESRNRYLC
-140 DIIKLAADNGQGS
+140 DIRSLAEQNGQGD
-153 FFSKYFSEHAR
+153 FFSKYFLEHGHISDDAYDSQVV
-164 LDGSSKDGYARA
+164 LADKPNHTASNVKD
-176 NDQLVLHDY
+176 
-185 GNSTPQNVRS
+185 
-195 KLAQNDLR
+195 KLRQNDL
-203 SLHAYYQL
+203 SGFYVSGALMDPAMVAYPSPQL
-211 IIDAINNYPA
+211 
-221 IDISQMSKGAKAQ
+221 SKGALAQ
-234 MYREALRF
+234 MFREALRF
-242 CAKDPNNPFTEGEGP
+242 CAKDPNNPFTEGEGK
-257 YKFVTKGDDGKY
+257 YRFVVKGDDGKY
-269 VVKQGYFT
+269 VVKKGYFT
-277 YMDGADKNRKLSV
+277 YAQGADDSRRVSV
-290 WASNYQDK
+290 WASTHQHEPYAGPDK
-298 SGETSPDMDCEIL
+298 TCGIL
-311 VGLYSMLADDY
+311 LHLYDQLADDY
-322 AAALNKHIDEHPGDT
+322 AAALNKYLEEHPNDPDT
-337 ETTPADETDEDE
+337 PPADETDED
-349 DTCQKELRGLGYI
+349 DNTCQKELKGLGYI
-362 MCPGVMVL
+362 LCPGVSVI
-370 SDMINAVYDKF
+370 SEMIDHLYVFF
-381 GEFLNWQ
+381 GDFLDWQ
-388 FLSGDTGKKIQSY
+388 FLSGNSGKQIQSY

-455 CAVISDLSNIVGVG
+455 CAVIADLSNIAGKGAYSMFAGMKKIGEDSAAQSLFMKAITDLFGVG
-469 ISKMFEGMLKT
+469 AILFIL
-480 GNNGL
+480 
-485 ASGFMNVL
+485 
-493 TGLAGAGI
+493 
-501 VIFVIFGLSFG
+501 FGLSFG
-512 VTILI
+512 ITILI
-517 SLITIIIAL
+517 SLITIIIAI

-532 LVLLVIV
+532 LALLVIV

-544 ALYIFPNESIQR
+544 ALYIFPNEAIQR
-556 WGRKWFDIFI
+556 WGRRWFDMFI
-566 KMIIVYPLFM
+566 KMIIVYPVFM
-576 AVRGG
+576 LVAGG
-581 CTLAS
+581 SSLIR
-586 NVAGNIGQ
+586 NIGGNIGAGL
-594 PMLAMITEMACAVL
+594 PIITELACAAL

-696 QYNELDRQAMQSASE
+696 QYNELDRQAMQSAGE

-813 DDQFNANYSDAIS
+813 DDRFNANYSDAIS
-826 NYATGLSAQAQ
+826 SYATGLSAQAQ

-902 LRSTGGQNLAN
+902 LRSTGGQNLAD

-933 AATRARALMSHADFS
+933 AATRAKALMSHVDFS

-956 RLRTIASSGSVGR
+956 RLRTIASSGSIGR
-969 IIPIQIASWDRRTP
+969 IIPVQIASWDRRTP

>member
-1 MMWGRN
+1 MTN
-7 KLKRDKQ
+7 
-14 SAERRVS
+14 
-21 KLKKIFLAGGVFLA
+21 VF
-35 FILVAALALSPKVA
+35 
-49 LANADDELKAEVYKF
+49 
-64 KQGQKV
+64 GQ
-70 KACRRTFEVHGV
+70 
-82 CSGADPFQQFCGN
+82 
-95 RSVNLSEDT
+95 
-104 LKKVGDQ
+104 
-111 WALDQHHLGDDPRPW
+111 LDGYLPY
-126 DEGVIGGDRKRIDC
+126 DEGVIEPESRNRYLC
-140 DIIKLAADNGQGS
+140 DIRSLAEQNGQGD
-153 FFSKYFSEHAR
+153 FFSKYFLEHGHISDDAYDSQVV
-164 LDGSSKDGYARA
+164 LVDKPNHTASNVKD
-176 NDQLVLHDY
+176 
-185 GNSTPQNVRS
+185 
-195 KLAQNDLR
+195 KLRQNDL
-203 SLHAYYQL
+203 SGFYVSGALMDPAMVAYPSPQL
-211 IIDAINNYPA
+211 
-221 IDISQMSKGAKAQ
+221 SKGALAQ
-234 MYREALRF
+234 MFREALRF
-242 CAKDPNNPFTEGEGP
+242 CAKDPNNPFTEGEGK
-257 YKFVTKGDDGKY
+257 YRFVVKGDDGKY
-269 VVKQGYFT
+269 VVKKGYFT
-277 YMDGADKNRKLSV
+277 YAQGADDSRRVSV
-290 WASNYQDK
+290 WASTHQHEPYAGPDK
-298 SGETSPDMDCEIL
+298 TCGIL
-311 VGLYSMLADDY
+311 LHLYDQLADDY
-322 AAALNKHIDEHPGDT
+322 AAALNKYLEEHPNDPDT
-337 ETTPADETDEDE
+337 PPADETDED
-349 DTCQKELRGLGYI
+349 DNTCQKELKGLGYI
-362 MCPGVMVL
+362 LCPGVSVI
-370 SDMINAVYDKF
+370 SEMIDHLYVFF
-381 GEFLNWQ
+381 GDFLDWQ
-388 FLSGDTGKKIQSY
+388 FLSGNSGKQIQSY

-414 IAFLVIIYSIATS
+414 IAFLVIIYSVATS

-455 CAVISDLSNIVGVG
+455 CAVIADLSNIAGKGAYSMFAGMKKIGEDSAAQSLFMKAITDLFGVG
-469 ISKMFEGMLKT
+469 AILFIL
-480 GNNGL
+480 
-485 ASGFMNVL
+485 
-493 TGLAGAGI
+493 
-501 VIFVIFGLSFG
+501 FGLSFG
-512 VTILI
+512 ITILI
-517 SLITIIIAL
+517 SLITIIIAI

-532 LVLLVIV
+532 LALLVIV

-544 ALYIFPNESIQR
+544 ALYIFPNEAIQR
-556 WGRKWFDIFI
+556 WGRRWFDMFI
-566 KMIIVYPLFM
+566 KMIIVYPVFM
-576 AVRGG
+576 LVAGG
-581 CTLAS
+581 SSLIR
-586 NVAGNIGQ
+586 NIGGNIGAGL
-594 PMLAMITEMACAVL
+594 PIITELACAAL

-696 QYNELDRQAMQSASE
+696 QYNELDRQAMQSAGE

-718 AEQREGFLNGTA
+718 AEQREGFLNGTT

-813 DDQFNANYSDAIS
+813 DDRFNANYSDAIS
-826 NYATGLSAQAQ
+826 SYATGLSAQAQ

-872 RDQANSALSN
+872 RDQASSALSN

-902 LRSTGGQNLAN
+902 LRSTGGQNLAD

-933 AATRARALMSHADFS
+933 AATRAKALMSHADFS

-956 RLRTIASSGSVGR
+956 RLRTIASSGSIGR
-969 IIPIQIASWDRRTP
+969 IIPVQIASWDRRTP

>member
-1 MMWGRN
+1 M
-7 KLKRDKQ
+7 
-14 SAERRVS
+14 
-21 KLKKIFLAGGVFLA
+21 F
-35 FILVAALALSPKVA
+35 
-49 LANADDELKAEVYKF
+49 
-64 KQGQKV
+64 GQ
-70 KACRRTFEVHGV
+70 
-82 CSGADPFQQFCGN
+82 
-95 RSVNLSEDT
+95 
-104 LKKVGDQ
+104 
-111 WALDQHHLGDDPRPW
+111 LDGYLPY
-126 DEGVIGGDRKRIDC
+126 DEGVIEPESRNRYLC
-140 DIIKLAADNGQGS
+140 DIRSLAEQNGQGD
-153 FFSKYFSEHAR
+153 FFSKYFLEHGHISDDAYDSQVV
-164 LDGSSKDGYARA
+164 LVDKPNHTASNVKD
-176 NDQLVLHDY
+176 
-185 GNSTPQNVRS
+185 
-195 KLAQNDLR
+195 KLRQNDL
-203 SLHAYYQL
+203 SGFYVSGALMDPAMVAYPSPQL
-211 IIDAINNYPA
+211 
-221 IDISQMSKGAKAQ
+221 SKGALAQ
-234 MYREALRF
+234 MFREALRF
-242 CAKDPNNPFTEGEGP
+242 CAKDPNNPFTEGEGK
-257 YKFVTKGDDGKY
+257 YRFVVKGDDGKY
-269 VVKQGYFT
+269 VVKKGYFT
-277 YMDGADKNRKLSV
+277 YAQGADDSRRVSV
-290 WASNYQDK
+290 WASTHQHEPYAGPDK
-298 SGETSPDMDCEIL
+298 TCGIL
-311 VGLYSMLADDY
+311 LHLYDQLADDY
-322 AAALNKHIDEHPGDT
+322 AAALNKYLEEHPNDPDT
-337 ETTPADETDEDE
+337 PPADETDED
-349 DTCQKELRGLGYI
+349 DNTCQKELKGLGYI
-362 MCPGVMVL
+362 LCPGVSVI
-370 SDMINAVYDKF
+370 SEMIDHLYVFF
-381 GEFLNWQ
+381 GDFLDWQ
-388 FLSGDTGKKIQSY
+388 FLSGNSGKQIQSY

-414 IAFLVIIYSIATS
+414 IAFLVIIYSVATS

-455 CAVISDLSNIVGVG
+455 CAVIADLSNIAGKGAYSMFAGMKKIGEDSAAQSLFMKAITDLFGVG
-469 ISKMFEGMLKT
+469 AILFIL
-480 GNNGL
+480 
-485 ASGFMNVL
+485 
-493 TGLAGAGI
+493 
-501 VIFVIFGLSFG
+501 FGLSFG
-512 VTILI
+512 ITILI
-517 SLITIIIAL
+517 SLITIIIAI

-532 LVLLVIV
+532 LALLVIV

-544 ALYIFPNESIQR
+544 ALYIFPNEAIQR
-556 WGRKWFDIFI
+556 WGRRWFDMFI
-566 KMIIVYPLFM
+566 KMIIVYPVFM
-576 AVRGG
+576 LVAGG
-581 CTLAS
+581 SSLIR
-586 NVAGNIGQ
+586 NIGGNIGAGL
-594 PMLAMITEMACAVL
+594 PIITELACAAL

-813 DDQFNANYSDAIS
+813 DDRFNANYSDAIS
-826 NYATGLSAQAQ
+826 SYATGLSAQAQ

-872 RDQANSALSN
+872 RDQASSALSN

-933 AATRARALMSHADFS
+933 AATRAKALMSHADFS

-956 RLRTIASSGSVGR
+956 RLRTIASSGSIGR
-969 IIPIQIASWDRRTP
+969 IIPVQIASWDRRTP

>member
-1 MMWGRN
+1 MMWGRS
-7 KLKRDKQ
+7 KLKRNKK

-49 LANADDELKAEVYKF
+49 LANADDGLRAEVYKF
-64 KQGQKV
+64 KIAQKI
-70 KACRRTFEVHGV
+70 KACRDVIKRASSPLFAYQIGGGV
-82 CSGADPFQQFCGN
+82 EYLTNVFG
-95 RSVNLSEDT
+95 
-104 LKKVGDQ
+104 
-111 WALDQHHLGDDPRPW
+111 ALDGYLPY
-126 DEGVIGGDRKRIDC
+126 DEGVIEPESRNRYLC
-140 DIIKLAADNGQGS
+140 DIRSLAEQNGQGD
-153 FFSKYFSEHAR
+153 FFSKYFLEHGHISDDAYDSQVV
-164 LDGSSKDGYARA
+164 LADKPNHTASNVKD
-176 NDQLVLHDY
+176 
-185 GNSTPQNVRS
+185 
-195 KLAQNDLR
+195 KLRQNDL
-203 SLHAYYQL
+203 SGFYVSGALMDPAMVAYPSPQL
-211 IIDAINNYPA
+211 
-221 IDISQMSKGAKAQ
+221 SKGALAQ
-234 MYREALRF
+234 MFREALRF
-242 CAKDPNNPFTEGEGP
+242 CAKDPNNPFTEGEGK
-257 YKFVTKGDDGKY
+257 YRFVVKGDDGKY
-269 VVKQGYFT
+269 VVKKGYFT
-277 YMDGADKNRKLSV
+277 YAQGADDSRRVSV
-290 WASNYQDK
+290 WASTHQHEPYAGPDK
-298 SGETSPDMDCEIL
+298 TCGIL
-311 VGLYSMLADDY
+311 LHLYDQLADDY
-322 AAALNKHIDEHPGDT
+322 AAALNKYLEEHPNDPDT
-337 ETTPADETDEDE
+337 PPADETDED
-349 DTCQKELRGLGYI
+349 DNTCQKELRGLGYI

-696 QYNELDRQAMQSASE
+696 QYNELDRQAMQSAGE

-718 AEQREGFLNGTA
+718 AEQREGFLNGTT

-826 NYATGLSAQAQ
+826 SYATGLSAQAQ

-872 RDQANSALSN
+872 RDQASSALSN

-969 IIPIQIASWDRRTP
+969 IIPVQIASWDRRTP